1 MEEPARLEE
10 AARRRVADLRGR
22 PPSMPFKRDDRAFL
36 FDLTEP
42 RHAGQKETKS
52 ILWI

>member
-1 MEEPARLEE
+1 
-10 AARRRVADLRGR
+10 LRGL
-22 PPSMPFKRDDRAFL
+22 PPSIPFLRDDSAFL